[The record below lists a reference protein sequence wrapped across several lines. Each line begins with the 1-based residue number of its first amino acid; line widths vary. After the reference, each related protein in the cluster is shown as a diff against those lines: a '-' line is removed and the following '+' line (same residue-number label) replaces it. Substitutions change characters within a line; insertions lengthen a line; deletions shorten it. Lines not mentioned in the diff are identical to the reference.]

1 MKIKPKS
8 TENFCLYSDS
18 KVSTTVDI
26 NLTESARKGKCFFL
40 FVCLTT
46 LI

>member
-8 TENFCLYSDS
+8 TENYFLFSVGE
-18 KVSTTVDI
+18 VSTTVDI
-26 NLTESARKGKCFFL
+26 NLTESARKGKYFFS